1 MENNIPHSNDA
12 GANVLSTIRMLYTSA
27 AMASLE
33 RLPEAPVNR
42 GLFKIFQALFS
53 FFGAFAASAGAAV
66 GRASAGSRTDRN
78 SAVRVPP
85 SSPVTS
91 SLMAVPSTP

>member
-1 MENNIPHSNDA
+1 MANNIPHSNVA

-42 GLFKIFQALFS
+42 GLFKIF
-53 FFGAFAASAGAAV
+53 
-66 GRASAGSRTDRN
+66 
-78 SAVRVPP
+78 
-85 SSPVTS
+85 
-91 SLMAVPSTP
+91 

>member
-1 MENNIPHSNDA
+1 MANNIPHSNVA

-53 FFGAFAASAGAAV
+53 FFGHSPH
-66 GRASAGSRTDRN
+66 R
-78 SAVRVPP
+78 RVPLWAEQVP
-85 SSPVTS
+85 DQEQTGIQRSECHHHHRSRPV
-91 SLMAVPSTP
+91 